1 VELETY
7 VKEAILGNKKA
18 LEELIKAIQDDIYY
32 LSLRMLA
39 NPEDAKDASQ
49 EIVIRVITKLSMF
62 KFQSQFKTWVYRLAV
77 NYLISYKKK
86 TEQTHQLTFEIF
98 KEDLES
104 DLRDDFRL
112 DDDVE
117 HQTMLDEL
125 RISCT
130 MAMLL
135 CLSPSL
141 RMAFI
146 LGEIFELEHQEA
158 SEILD
163 ISKEAYR
170 KQLSRARSKLTDFM
184 QESCGLV
191 SDAAKCSCERKLY
204 GAFQRGRLIRDKL
217 YFAQNGDKSYA
228 KMQQTLKETQ
238 EELKVVKAQCGMM
251 HYESPTKLEEV
262 LLGFMD
268 EYK

>member
-1 VELETY
+1 MKLESY
-7 VKEAILGNKKA
+7 VKEAISGNKKA
-18 LEELIKAIQDDIYY
+18 LEELIKVIQDDIYY

-39 NPEDAKDASQ
+39 NPEDAKDATQ

-62 KFQSQFKTWVYRLAV
+62 QFQSQFKTWVYRLAS
-77 NYLISYKKK
+77 NYLISYKKDIEK
-86 TEQTHQLTFEIF
+86 KQQLTFEMF

-104 DLRDDFRL
+104 DLKDDFRL
-112 DDDVE
+112 DNDVE
-117 HQTMLDEL
+117 YQTILDEL

-135 CLSPSL
+135 CLSPLL

-158 SEILD
+158 SEILE

-191 SDAAKCSCERKLY
+191 SDSAKCSCERKLH
-204 GAFQRGRLIRDKL
+204 GAFQRGRLTRDKL
-217 YFAQNGDKSYA
+217 YFVQNGDKNYA

-238 EELKVVKAQCGMM
+238 EELKVVKAQCGMV

-262 LLGFMD
+262 LLGFVD
-268 EYK
+268 

>member
-1 VELETY
+1 MELEAY

-39 NPEDAKDASQ
+39 NPEDAKDATQ

-62 KFQSQFKTWVYRLAV
+62 KFQSHFKTWVYRLAS
-77 NYLISYKKK
+77 NYLISYKKETVK
-86 TEQTHQLTFEIF
+86 KQELTFEIF

-104 DLRDDFRL
+104 DLRDNFRL
-112 DDDVE
+112 ENDVE
-117 HQTMLDEL
+117 YHTMLDEL

-146 LGEIFELEHQEA
+146 LGEVFELEHQEA
-158 SEILD
+158 SEVLE
-163 ISKEAYR
+163 ISKDAYR

-191 SDAAKCSCERKLY
+191 SDSAKCSCECKLH
-204 GAFQRGRLIRDKL
+204 GALNRGRIHRENIC
-217 YFAQNGDKSYA
+217 FSQNGEYS
-228 KMQQTLKETQ
+228 KMQKTLKGTQ
-238 EELKVVKAQCGMM
+238 EELKVIKAQCGIM
-251 HYESPTKLEEV
+251 HYSSPSKLEEV
-262 LLGFMD
+262 LL
-268 EYK
+268 ELVE